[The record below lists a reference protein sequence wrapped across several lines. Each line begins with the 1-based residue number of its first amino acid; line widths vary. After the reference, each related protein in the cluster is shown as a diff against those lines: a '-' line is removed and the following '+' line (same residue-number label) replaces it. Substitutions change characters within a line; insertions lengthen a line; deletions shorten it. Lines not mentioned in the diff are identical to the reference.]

1 MTERIDNMAQPDS
14 GKTTDAEHPAG
25 VIVVI
30 SAPSGAGKTS
40 VLNGVLER
48 RTDASF
54 SVSVT
59 TRPPRA
65 GEIDGTDYYFVGNE
79 DFDCYLN
86 DDAFVEWAEVHG
98 NRYGTLRRTI
108 DSAVAAG
115 RTLILDTDTVGAFNI
130 KKCYSDAVLIFI
142 APPSPEAL
150 RKRLTARNTDS
161 AEVIRR
167 RLDAAPEEIRRMREY
182 DYVVVNDDLT
192 DAIERVNTIIDAEKM
207 KTKRILHSLT
217 AWRISW

>member
-1 MTERIDNMAQPDS
+1 MSETEQV
-14 GKTTDAEHPAG
+14 KTELRDTATG
-25 VIVVI
+25 IIVVV

-48 RTDASF
+48 RTDAVF

-59 TRPPRA
+59 TRQPRQ
-65 GEIDGTDYYFVGNE
+65 GEIDGTDYHFVSDK
-79 DFDCYLN
+79 DFDRYLA
-86 DDAFVEWAEVHG
+86 DDAFAEWAVVHG

-108 DSAVAAG
+108 DRKMAEGGA
-115 RTLILDTDTVGAFNI
+115 LILDTDTVGAFNI
-130 KKCYSDAVLIFI
+130 KRQYPDAVLVFI

-167 RLDAAPEEIRRMREY
+167 RLEAAPEEIARMRDY

-207 KTKRILHSLT
+207 KTQRMLPLLNS
-217 AWRISW
+217 WRVSW